1 MASSDLPSRTVKP
14 KHDESRTMKAIA
26 WMGKKSVHVSDKP
39 VPLITDPHDAII
51 KVTATAICGSDLH
64 IFVNAMPGM
73 TKGDILGHEFMGIV
87 QEVGPEVTKFK
98 PGDKVVACFDLG
110 CGQCFYCKRGLWSCC
125 QVTNPSKEQEAMYGD
140 RTAGMHGY
148 SAMTGA
154 YEGGQAEYARVI
166 FADVNLLKVP
176 NDAADEKYLFLSD
189 ILPTA
194 WHATELGEVSE
205 GDTVAIWGA
214 GPVGILAAHCAAA
227 RGAKRIIMVDNQ
239 TYRLDFATSK
249 IPGLETVNFGEK
261 KVMETL
267 KEMTGGHGPDVAIEA
282 VGFHYCKSWTHAI
295 ETALMLETDPSEM
308 LNEMIVS
315 VRKGGRISIVG
326 VYAGFTNHFN
336 IGAFMEK
343 QLTMRGGQTPV
354 QKYWHDLKTL
364 IDKGVL
370 DPTMV
375 LTHTLP
381 LDQGPEGY
389 KIFNDKT
396 DGCVKVVLKP
406 QLMAAGA

>member
-1 MASSDLPSRTVKP
+1 M
-14 KHDESRTMKAIA
+14 MKAVE
-26 WMGKKSVHVSDKP
+26 WLGKKSVQVAERP
-39 VPLITDPHDAII
+39 VPMITDPCDAII
-51 KVTATAICGSDLH
+51 KVTSSAICGSDLH
-64 IFVNAMPGM
+64 LYVNAMPGM
-73 TKGDILGHEFMGIV
+73 TKHDVLGHEFMGIV
-87 QEVGPEVTKFK
+87 EDVGPEVTKVK
-98 PGDKVVACFDLG
+98 KGDKVVACFDLG
-110 CGQCFYCKRGLWSCC
+110 CGHCFYCKRGLWSSCS
-125 QVTNPSKEQEAMYGD
+125 VTNPSKEQEAMYGNT
-140 RTAGMHGY
+140 TAGFHGY

-154 YEGGQAEYARVI
+154 YEGGQAQYARVI
-166 FADVNLLKVP
+166 FADVNLLKIP
-176 NDAADEKYLFLSD
+176 QDAVDEKYLFLSD

-194 WHATELGEVSE
+194 WHATELGEVGE
-205 GDTVAIWGA
+205 NDTVAIWGA
-214 GPVGILAAHCAAA
+214 GPVGILAAHCATA
-227 RGAKRIIMVDNQ
+227 RGAKRIIMIDNQ
-239 TYRLDFATSK
+239 KYRLDFAKSK
-249 IPGLETVNFGEK
+249 IPRLELINFAEK
-261 KVMETL
+261 KVLETL

-295 ETALMLETDPSEM
+295 EMTLMMETDPSEM

-364 IDKGVL
+364 IEKGVL

-381 LDQGPEGY
+381 IEEGPEGY

-406 QLMAAGA
+406 HAMAAGA